1 MTYFFNFL
9 MLPGIF
15 FLGGLAIASIVWIG
29 VVTKV
34 KSEQKRWQGIADAN
48 SEKIDDTSTGIR
60 ICKMELEELQKAY
73 NTMKQQV
80 KLKDIEIEDLQK
92 LLK

>member
-1 MTYFFNFL
+1 MNYFFNFL

-15 FLGGLAIASIVWIG
+15 FLGGLAIASIAWIG

-34 KSEQKRWQGIADAN
+34 KSEQKRWEGIVDAN
-48 SEKIDDTSTGIR
+48 SEKINDTSTDIR
-60 ICKMELEELQKAY
+60 ICKMELGELQKAY

-80 KLKDIEIEDLQK
+80 KSKDMEIEALQK

>member
-1 MTYFFNFL
+1 MNYFFEFL

-29 VVTKV
+29 VVTKA
-34 KSEQKRWQGIADAN
+34 KNEQKRWQVIADAN
-48 SEKIDDTSTGIR
+48 SEKIEDTSTSTR
-60 ICKMELEELQKAY
+60 IFKMELEEMQKAY

-80 KLKDIEIEDLQK
+80 KLRDMEIEDLQK

>member
-1 MTYFFNFL
+1 MNYFFDFL
-9 MLPGIF
+9 MLPGMF
-15 FLGGLAIASIVWIG
+15 FLGGLAIASIAWIG

-34 KSEQKRWQGIADAN
+34 KSEQKRWQGIADTHF
-48 SEKIDDTSTGIR
+48 EKIDDTSTEIR
-60 ICKMELEELQKAY
+60 ICRMELGELQKAY

-80 KLKDIEIEDLQK
+80 KLKDMEIEDLQK

>member
-1 MTYFFNFL
+1 
-9 MLPGIF
+9 
-15 FLGGLAIASIVWIG
+15 VWIG

-48 SEKIDDTSTGIR
+48 FEKIDDNSTDIR
-60 ICKMELEELQKAY
+60 IRKMELEELQKAY

-80 KLKDIEIEDLQK
+80 KLKDMEIEDLQK

>member
-1 MTYFFNFL
+1 MNYFFDFL

-48 SEKIDDTSTGIR
+48 FEKIDDNSTDIR
-60 ICKMELEELQKAY
+60 IRKMELEELQKAY

-80 KLKDIEIEDLQK
+80 KLKDMEIEDLQK

>member
-1 MTYFFNFL
+1 

-15 FLGGLAIASIVWIG
+15 FLGGLAIASVAWIG

-34 KSEQKRWQGIADAN
+34 KSERKRWQGIADAN
-48 SEKIDDTSTGIR
+48 SEKSDDTSTNIR
-60 ICKMELEELQKAY
+60 ICRMELEELQKAY

-80 KLKDIEIEDLQK
+80 KLKDMEIEDLQK